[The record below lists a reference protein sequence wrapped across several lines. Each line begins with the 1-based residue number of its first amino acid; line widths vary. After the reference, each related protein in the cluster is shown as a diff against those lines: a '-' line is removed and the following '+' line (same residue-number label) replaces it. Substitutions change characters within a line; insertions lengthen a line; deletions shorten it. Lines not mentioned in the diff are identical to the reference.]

1 MCNHAVVWPNI
12 NTEMSRVVR
21 GWNVTGVRVYVM
33 SIFPT
38 FIVICLKI
46 SLRGL
51 LGSGLLKLT

>member
-33 SIFPT
+33 SICPA
-38 FIVICLKI
+38 FIAICLKI
-46 SLRGL
+46 ILRGL

>member
-1 MCNHAVVWPNI
+1 M
-12 NTEMSRVVR
+12 
-21 GWNVTGVRVYVM
+21 TGVRIYVM